1 MYTQLLIFFRHTF
14 PLLVWFSFVP
24 SIITAA
30 DRYPSRSGEK
40 PATEVKSAARMSW
53 ESLMKQGA
61 TSLPSAVGEAIH
73 ETMASHQLRG
83 AYLASEATS
92 VGAIV
97 STAAQSDR
105 DTAAGLFNYLDTR
118 GNYVKNLTLQGLA
131 VLPVGTKAAISG
143 NADSLEIGIL
153 KAVFFPTY
161 AELTVFVRMI
171 IPSPDPHS
179 TIKKRELFFGADHVR
194 FTRDGGLTG
203 DFSLVLL
210 GDFVVPMGNMT
221 LRIKGGLDK
230 HTGITQ
236 NLTYATV
243 NCDKLVGLGVA
254 GEVLFPLSMLV
265 PINPTDGS
273 VQPGQVR
280 GDFRIDAP
288 DFNDLLAGVTMT
300 PFAVTGYEKFG
311 FVLNNAM
318 LDLSDKRNA
327 PGVVFPSGYFDALSN
342 STPDGDSTGEGINTW
357 RGVYIQQFMVLL
369 PQEFKEK
376 QNPGVRLQI
385 QATNLLFDRN
395 GVSGQVGMHRTGNPY
410 ELTASGWALSLTDF
424 ELGFE
429 KNKLVGGRFG
439 GFLRLPVAPTTPIRY
454 DGIIDRQAD
463 YTLSL
468 ANVSTLSMPLWRA
481 TAQLAPNSRVE
492 LSVINGE
499 FKPKALLHGQL
510 GIFTNMKGDSASQGN
525 AKVAFEGIVFEGL
538 KLQTEQ
544 PYIQAAYFGYEKDM
558 KLANFPVTV
567 HRVGAVFAGDSVGL
581 RFDMRVNLMEETFS
595 GETDFTI
602 VGSFSQINGIHEWQF
617 RRVTFNSI
625 CVKGTFSSF
634 QLNGCV
640 FFRENHPVYGDGFA
654 GNVALT
660 INEPS
665 KVRVDIEAMFGATTF
680 RYWFVAGGATV
691 PGIPIAGPLK
701 INYMYAALYRHMKAK
716 NVAGLVVYEP
726 NESMGTGFKAVVGLE
741 AVSKKTFEGSAGFE
755 MAFNKNGGINSLGF
769 YGEGVLAGGF
779 KTLQNQ
785 AAKYRTLVQNS
796 EAAPEKET
804 ISQEDL
810 DRKALAEYKA
820 RKDITIGPV
829 AGRLVMLFDFANRT
843 LHGNAQAYVDIGG
856 VVRGS
861 NSGGLAGDV
870 VFHFDPQEWYVHA
883 G

>member
-1 MYTQLLIFFRHTF
+1 MYTQIILRFLRTLS
-14 PLLVWFSFVP
+14 LLVGLSLVVSIRVGANPP
-24 SIITAA
+24 S
-30 DRYPSRSGEK
+30 SRSDEK
-40 PATEVKSAARMSW
+40 PTPETNSPTLVSW
-53 ESLMKQGA
+53 ESLMKRGA
-61 TSLPSAVGEAIH
+61 PRLPSAVGETIR
-73 ETMASHQLRG
+73 EMAVHNQLRG
-83 AYLASEATS
+83 AYLATEATMA
-92 VGAIV
+92 GAVV
-97 STAAQSDR
+97 SAAAQADR
-105 DTAAGLFNYLDTR
+105 DTAAGLFSYLDTR
-118 GNYVKNLTLQGLA
+118 GHYVDNLTLQDLT
-131 VLPVGTKAAISG
+131 VLPVGMKKSLSDG
-143 NADSLEIGIL
+143 NGSLELGIL
-153 KAVFFPTY
+153 KAVFFPQY
-161 AELTVFVRMI
+161 AELTVFVRLK
-171 IPSPDPHS
+171 IPSPDPNS
-179 TIKKRELFFGADHVR
+179 SIKERELFFGADHVR

-210 GDFVVPMGNMT
+210 GDFVLPLGNMT
-221 LRIKGGLDK
+221 LRIKGGLNRF
-230 HTGITQ
+230 TAATQ
-236 NLTYATV
+236 DLTYATV

-254 GEVLFPLSMLV
+254 GEVLFPRSMLV

-288 DFNDLLAGVTMT
+288 DFSDLLAGVTMT

-311 FVLNNAM
+311 FILNNAM

-429 KNKLVGGRFG
+429 KNKLVGGKFG

-468 ANVSTLSMPLWRA
+468 ANVTALSMPLWRA

-492 LSVINGE
+492 LSVIDGQ
-499 FKPKALLHGQL
+499 FRPKALLHGQL

-538 KLQTEQ
+538 KLQTEA
-544 PYIQAAYFGYEKDM
+544 PYIQADYFGYEKEM

-567 HRVGAVFAGDSVGL
+567 HRVGAVFANDEVGL
-581 RFDMRVNLMEETFS
+581 RFDMLVNLMEGKFS

-602 VGSFSQINGIHEWQF
+602 VGSFSQINGIHEWHFQ
-617 RRVTFNSI
+617 RVHINRI
-625 CVKGTFSSF
+625 CVKGSFSSF
-634 QLNGCV
+634 QLDGCV
-640 FFRENHPVYGDGFA
+640 EFRENHIIYGDGFV

-660 INEPS
+660 LNEPS
-665 KVRVDIEAMFGATTF
+665 KVRVDISAMFGATTF

-701 INYMYAALYRHMKAK
+701 INYMYASLYRHMKPR
-716 NVAGLVVYEP
+716 NVSGVVIYEP
-726 NESMGTGFKAVVGLE
+726 NESIAVGFKAVVGLE

-755 MAFNKNGGINSLGF
+755 MAFNKNGGVNSLGF

-779 KTLQNQ
+779 KTITESRPLNTGRWFKI
-785 AAKYRTLVQNS
+785 ARLRPKKKRSLRTTWIEKPLRNIR
-796 EAAPEKET
+796 PEKT
-804 ISQEDL
+804 SS
-810 DRKALAEYKA
+810 
-820 RKDITIGPV
+820 IGPV

-861 NSGGLAGDV
+861 NSGWPGRRCGFPL
-870 VFHFDPQEWYVHA
+870 
-883 G
+883 